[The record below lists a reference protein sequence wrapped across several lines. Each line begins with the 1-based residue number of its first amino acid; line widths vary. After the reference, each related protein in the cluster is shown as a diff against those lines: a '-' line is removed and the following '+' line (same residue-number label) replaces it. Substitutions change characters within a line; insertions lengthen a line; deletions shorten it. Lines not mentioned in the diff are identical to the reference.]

1 MKNAIPDKYIFSC
14 ELFRNVERSAMADF
28 GSNDTST
35 IKSVIIRKMAEER
48 NTILFDL
55 YQQILIKVTQRD
67 IASNGKCNAISIR
80 SLK

>member
-28 GSNDTST
+28 GSSDIDV
-35 IKSVIIRKMAEER
+35 IKTVIIKKMAKER

-55 YQQILIKVTQRD
+55 YQQILIKVTQPD
-67 IASNGKCNAISIR
+67 VVIK
-80 SLK
+80 